1 MTGCA
6 RTCDGRWVMRSLVA
20 IAVLAACGSSEPA
33 PSSIAAGPAAASGSV
48 AWRIPDGWRG
58 ETFAFPLEFAPSIA
72 HRGAEEL
79 RFPPGF
85 LEPGQP
91 GYWSYAFTWRTED
104 AAELDAARLGSELT
118 VYFKGLIAAV
128 DEKHRI
134 DAASRESIAAS
145 AEPDGPGRWK
155 LRAHVIDAFKTG
167 APIDLVGWAAR
178 TACDSGAL
186 WVFVLARADS
196 PLRGELDA
204 LARSAACGAP
214 PRAGSA
220 H

>member
-1 MTGCA
+1 M
-6 RTCDGRWVMRSLVA
+6 MRSLVA
-20 IAVLAACGSSEPA
+20 VTVLAACGSSEPA
-33 PSSIAAGPAAASGSV
+33 PSSMAAGPPARAAAAPSAAQSA
-48 AWRIPDGWRG
+48 AWRIPEGWRG

-85 LEPGQP
+85 LEPGKP

-104 AAELDAARLGSELT
+104 AALLDAARLGGELT

-128 DEKHRI
+128 DEQHRI
-134 DAASRESIAAS
+134 DAAARESIAAR

-155 LRAHVIDAFKTG
+155 LSAHVIDAFKTG
-167 APIDLVGWAAR
+167 APVDLVGWAER
-178 TACDSGAL
+178 TACERGAL

-220 H
+220 D